1 MKGLDSSLTFFFLF
15 FLLLLFSVFVRTIFN
30 VFSVHTLQ
38 DHVFVLIRTH
48 EYLAIL
54 EVLCQNPVG
63 CV

>member
-1 MKGLDSSLTFFFLF
+1 MKGLDSSLTFFSV

-30 VFSVHTLQ
+30 VFSVCTLQ
-38 DHVFVLIRTH
+38 DRVFELIRTH